1 MFDGLNEGVKKSWR
15 EKTKKFM
22 FLITDSPPHGNPKFH
37 NIEELYPDGCPC
49 GLTEDKVLPLI
60 KKKGIELIVY
70 KLNDSL
76 N

>member
-1 MFDGLNEGVKKSWR
+1 MLDGLNEVVIKSWR
-15 EKTKKFM
+15 EKNKKVHVFNNW
-22 FLITDSPPHGNPKFH
+22 FTSHGNPKFH
-37 NIEELYPDGCPC
+37 NIEELYSCPC